1 MYHSILR
8 FTHRYPRYDGHVK
21 CPIFPAAVQPESSQ
35 MSLIFSLV
43 SGIASGLF
51 RAGRDAYNE
60 ASEKSAQA
68 KAAAD
73 ALPNAVTNTQGQSL
87 QEKQRLAALAAQG
100 KPTGSFAQHYQSQL
114 AKSVD
119 TDGDGKISKS
129 ELEKQVVAGGGT
141 SAQAGT
147 LYQAMDKNKDGTVSA
162 DELKDSIP
170 VPKTAM
176 AEHILHM
183 LQAAREAQAAK
194 GPQSSGASPAGSAG
208 APAIGGSASTG
219 AGNTQAGAQAAA
231 RVRMPH
237 PADAGHVLAALA
249 AQLPARS

>member
-1 MYHSILR
+1 MGLISSIVM
-8 FTHRYPRYDGHVK
+8 GV
-21 CPIFPAAVQPESSQ
+21 A
-35 MSLIFSLV
+35 
-43 SGIASGLF
+43 GGLF
-51 RAGRDAYNE
+51 RAGREAYNE
-60 ASEKSAQA
+60 ASEKSAKA
-68 KAAAD
+68 KAAAA
-73 ALPNAVTNTQGQSL
+73 ALPNAVTDAQGLSL

-114 AKSVD
+114 AKAVD

-141 SAQAGT
+141 AAQAGT
-147 LYQAMDKNKDGTVSA
+147 LYQAMDKNHDGVVSV
-162 DELKDSIP
+162 DELKDSTP

-194 GPQSSGASPAGSAG
+194 GTPSNSTGPASSTGAT
-208 APAIGGSASTG
+208 AIGGSASTG
-219 AGNTQAGAQAAA
+219 ASNTQAGAQAAA

-237 PADAGHVLAALA
+237 PVDAGHVLAALA
-249 AQLPARS
+249 AQLPAQS

>member
-1 MYHSILR
+1 MGLISSIVM
-8 FTHRYPRYDGHVK
+8 GV
-21 CPIFPAAVQPESSQ
+21 AG
-35 MSLIFSLV
+35 
-43 SGIASGLF
+43 GIF

-68 KAAAD
+68 KAAVD
-73 ALPNAVTNTQGQSL
+73 ALPNAVTNAQGLSV

-114 AKSVD
+114 AKAVD

-141 SAQAGT
+141 AAQAGT
-147 LYQAMDKNKDGTVSA
+147 LYQAMDKNKDGTVST

-194 GPQSSGASPAGSAG
+194 GAQPSSGSATASTSTSAIGPGTSAGSNPQSS
-208 APAIGGSASTG
+208 
-219 AGNTQAGAQAAA
+219 AQAAA
-231 RVRMPH
+231 RLRMPH
-237 PADAGHVLAALA
+237 PTDAGHVLAALA
-249 AQLPARS
+249 AQLPAQS

>member
-1 MYHSILR
+1 MGLISSIVM
-8 FTHRYPRYDGHVK
+8 GV
-21 CPIFPAAVQPESSQ
+21 A
-35 MSLIFSLV
+35 
-43 SGIASGLF
+43 GGLF
-51 RAGRDAYNE
+51 RAGREAYNE
-60 ASEKSAQA
+60 ASEKSAKA
-68 KAAAD
+68 KADAA
-73 ALPNAVTNTQGQSL
+73 ALPNAVTDAQGQSV
-87 QEKQRLAALAAQG
+87 QEQQRLAALAAQG

-129 ELEKQVVAGGGT
+129 ELEKQVLAGGGT

-147 LYQAMDKNKDGTVSA
+147 LYQALDKNKDGSVSV

-176 AEHILHM
+176 ADHILHM

-194 GPQSSGASPAGSAG
+194 GTQLAGAGQPGASDTAAIASTSAASAG
-208 APAIGGSASTG
+208 T
-219 AGNTQAGAQAAA
+219 QAAA

-237 PADAGHVLAALA
+237 PVDAGHMLAALA
-249 AQLPARS
+249 AQLPAQA

>member
-1 MYHSILR
+1 MGLISSIVM
-8 FTHRYPRYDGHVK
+8 GV
-21 CPIFPAAVQPESSQ
+21 AG
-35 MSLIFSLV
+35 
-43 SGIASGLF
+43 GIF

-60 ASEKSAQA
+60 ASQKSAQA

-73 ALPNAVTNTQGQSL
+73 ALPNAVTNAQGLSV

-114 AKSVD
+114 AKAVD

-162 DELKDSIP
+162 DEMKDSIP

-194 GPQSSGASPAGSAG
+194 GSQPNGSNAAGTGGTSAVGASASAGSNAQSS
-208 APAIGGSASTG
+208 
-219 AGNTQAGAQAAA
+219 AQAAA
-231 RVRMPH
+231 RLRMPH
-237 PADAGHVLAALA
+237 PVDAGHVLAALA
-249 AQLPARS
+249 AQLPAQS